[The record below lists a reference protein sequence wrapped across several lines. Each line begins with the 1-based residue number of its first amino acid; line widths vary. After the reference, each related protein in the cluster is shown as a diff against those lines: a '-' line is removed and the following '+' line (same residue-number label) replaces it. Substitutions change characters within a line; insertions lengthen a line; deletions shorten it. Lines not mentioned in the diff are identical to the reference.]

1 MSLYDVKTI
10 GSKAFQGCT
19 AMTSFYE
26 GGALEKVGANCF
38 YGAKRLKTITFKTT
52 KLTKSSVGK
61 DAFRGIYGKAK
72 IQVPSSKLKA
82 YKTILKGKGQGK
94 KVTIV
99 KL

>member
-1 MSLYDVKTI
+1 MSLYAVKTI

-26 GGALEKVGANCF
+26 AGTLEKLGKSCF
-38 YGAKRLKTITFKTT
+38 YGAKRLKTITLNTT
-52 KLTKSSVGK
+52 KLTKSSVGS

-72 IQVPSSKLKA
+72 IKVPASKLSA

-94 KVTIV
+94 NVAIT